1 LKKPAQHDCHCTP
14 LADESLHFSTTAYS
28 FGPFAR
34 RFHPSFPI
42 PKVGNHRTSQET
54 KGLLNRFPNSSCRF
68 RRGYPYPPMYTQF
81 HPRSPNPPTNRQ
93 RVATA
98 KLLTTRASRVLG
110 WHPVFFKFCCK
121 QKYFSHSTQACPLGD
136 AWVNLASRLG
146 DPRVTQ
152 SQTQAAEGR
161 NSQTANRSGPGPA
174 AARDVCGWTLTSCL
188 RVGLFFCRVRDTFL
202 TSIHTDP
209 QCSSPAT
216 RDE

>member
-1 LKKPAQHDCHCTP
+1 MNLFIFRLLPTHLDHLLVDFIRLFPSQKSETIAPPRKQKD
-14 LADESLHFSTTAYS
+14 FSTAFQILPVD
-28 FGPFAR
+28 FG
-34 RFHPSFPI
+34 
-42 PKVGNHRTSQET
+42 G
-54 KGLLNRFPNSSCRF
+54 
-68 RRGYPYPPMYTQF
+68 GYPYPPMYTQF
-81 HPRSPNPPTNRQ
+81 HPRSPNPPTNRK

-110 WHPVFFKFCCK
+110 WHPVFFKFCYK